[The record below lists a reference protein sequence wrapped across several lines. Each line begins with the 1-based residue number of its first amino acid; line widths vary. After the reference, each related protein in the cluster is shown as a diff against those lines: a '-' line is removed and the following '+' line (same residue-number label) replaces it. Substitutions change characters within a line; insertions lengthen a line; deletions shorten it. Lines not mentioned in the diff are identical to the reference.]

1 MTFQKNYGTHYV
13 DYASKIIQNNNG
25 DFFITGV
32 TQGFGAG
39 GNIFLMNMA
48 SDGSIKWVKD
58 FFGVNSDIPY
68 DMISNQDGGFSL
80 VGSTWVL
87 EQVIQDS
94 EYL

>member
-1 MTFQKNYGTHYV
+1 MKKRHGLILFFLVFVAKELTAQLTFQKNYGTHYV

-48 SDGSIKWVKD
+48 SDGSI
-58 FFGVNSDIPY
+58 Y
-68 DMISNQDGGFSL
+68 LMI
-80 VGSTWVL
+80 
-87 EQVIQDS
+87 
-94 EYL
+94 